1 VGEWW
6 VGDDDDGTCGGGGGG
21 VWAFLILVISG
32 VGVGWVSSWVDVVV
46 SLFLSPFHLR
56 VW

>member
-1 VGEWW
+1 MGEWW
-6 VGDDDDGTCGGGGGG
+6 VGDDDDDGTCGGGV
-21 VWAFLILVISG
+21 VWAFFILVFSG
-32 VGVGWVSSWVDVVV
+32 VGVGWVFSWVDVVV